1 MKKQFRLLA
10 VVLTI
15 LLVLQGITVF
25 SAQAAVFNLK
35 LSSKE
40 VVVGKEITVK
50 VAASNV
56 SDVAALFCRLKYD
69 ANKVSLKSSNVK
81 NSVFNG
87 ISVYNNES
95 SATVSCAW
103 ESTDNVGVKRGTVFS
118 LTFIVK
124 ENAPLGDSDISFE
137 ISELFSA
144 SYHNVPFTIT
154 GDKRFTVIGNSIPQA
169 VFDTIAKIDAIGTVD
184 TSAECFARIND
195 ALSMYN
201 ALSGDNKALVT
212 NSKTL
217 EDAIR
222 TYYDLKFREEE
233 AQNAA
238 ANAKIIQDFKNRD
251 ILKKNISEISLKD
264 EIPVLDAISYHNQQS
279 AYIRSQLQAEYKL
292 LMSFKSRIEEIKAET
307 EDRETAKEQ
316 VASFRAV
323 YRSLINLPVGNMI
336 LEEKI
341 LGNIEDALRVYD
353 LINDYAK
360 AELKPEY
367 KHILELKKRYEE
379 LEILNAPES
388 EAIIKAANEF
398 KEKYRR
404 ILNLNQSEITDS
416 DVAEISEAI
425 NELKGFSN
433 ELRGKLINEFEILN
447 SFLLLLN
454 NGGRNNL
461 FDGKTILSTDNPSD
475 GTVEKVVET
484 KTVEG
489 KAKTVYV
496 DKNAGINKNILNLIL
511 ILLVSVAALLGSVFV
526 YSSIKRKELFI
537 NGEGTQ
543 K

>member
-1 MKKQFRLLA
+1 MKKQFRLLT
-10 VVLTI
+10 VVLAI

-25 SAQAAVFNLK
+25 SAQSAVFNLK

-50 VAASNV
+50 VTASNV
-56 SDVAALFCRLKYD
+56 SDVAALFCKLKYD

-81 NSVFNG
+81 NSIFNG

-95 SATVSCAW
+95 SSTVSCAW
-103 ESTDNVGVKRGTVFS
+103 ESADNVGVKEGTVFS
-118 LTFIVK
+118 LTFSVK
-124 ENAPLGDSDISFE
+124 ENAPLGSSDISFE

-144 SYHNVPFTIT
+144 SYHNVPFTVA
-154 GDKRFTVIGNSIPQA
+154 GDKSFTVIGNSVPQE
-169 VFDTIAKIDAIGTVD
+169 VTDTIAKIDAIGKVD

-195 ALSMYN
+195 ALS
-201 ALSGDNKALVT
+201 SDNKALVT

-217 EDAIR
+217 EDAVR

-251 ILKKNISEISLKD
+251 ILKKNVSEITLKD
-264 EIPVLDAISYHNQQS
+264 EISILDAISYHNQQS

-323 YRSLINLPVGNMI
+323 YKSLINLPVGNMI

-367 KHILELKKRYEE
+367 EHILELKKRYEE

-416 DVAEISEAI
+416 DVAEINEAI

-447 SFLLLLN
+447 NFLLLLN
-454 NGGRNNL
+454 NGGGDNL
-461 FDGKTILSTDNPSD
+461 FDGGTILPTDNPSD
-475 GTVEKVVET
+475 STVETVVET

-489 KAKTVYV
+489 NAKTVYV
-496 DKNAGINKNILNLIL
+496 DKVAGINKNILNLIL

-526 YSSIKRKELFI
+526 YTSIKRKELFI